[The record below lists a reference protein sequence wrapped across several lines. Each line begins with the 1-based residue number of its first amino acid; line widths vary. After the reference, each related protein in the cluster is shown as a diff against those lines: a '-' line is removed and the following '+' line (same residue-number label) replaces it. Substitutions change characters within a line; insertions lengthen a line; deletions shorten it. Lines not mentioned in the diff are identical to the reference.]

1 MERRAQVRRAHNQN
15 HDERTHD
22 MTTITL
28 QGTPFETVGAL
39 PEVGQKAPDFS
50 IAGADLKDLTL
61 ADFAGQKLVL
71 NIVPSVN
78 TPVCAA
84 SARTFNERAAGLEG
98 AKVITIS
105 EDLPFSLGGFCAAE
119 GIEDVVMGSGFRSTF
134 GKDYG
139 VTVKDGPFGG
149 LMSRAVVVLNADH
162 EVVYTEHVPEIAN
175 EPDYD
180 AALAAL
186 EGA

>member
-1 MERRAQVRRAHNQN
+1 
-15 HDERTHD
+15 

-28 QGTPFETVGAL
+28 QGAPFETAGSLPKVGDA
-39 PEVGQKAPDFS
+39 APAFS
-50 IAGADLKDLTL
+50 VAGTDLKDLTL

-84 SARTFNERAAGLEG
+84 SARTFNARAAGLEG
-98 AKVITIS
+98 AKVLTIS

-119 GIEDVVMGSGFRSTF
+119 GIEDVVMGSGFRSSF

-139 VTVKDGPFGG
+139 VTITSGPFGG
-149 LMSRAVVVLNADH
+149 LMSRAVVVLDAAH
-162 EVVYTEHVPEIAN
+162 EVVYTQHVIEVAD

-186 EGA
+186 ESA

>member
-1 MERRAQVRRAHNQN
+1 
-15 HDERTHD
+15 

-28 QGTPFETVGAL
+28 KGTPFETVGAL
-39 PEVGQKAPDFS
+39 PAVGTKAPAFS
-50 IAGADLKDLTL
+50 IAGTDLKDLTL
-61 ADFAGQKLVL
+61 EDFAGQKLVL

-84 SARTFNERAAGLEG
+84 SARAFNQRAAGLEG

-119 GIEDVVMGSGFRSTF
+119 GIEDVVMGSGFRSSF
-134 GKDYG
+134 GQDYG
-139 VTVKDGPFGG
+139 VTIADGPFGG
-149 LMSRAVVVLNADH
+149 LMSRAVVVLDADH
-162 EVVYTEHVPEIAN
+162 NVVYTEHVSEVAN